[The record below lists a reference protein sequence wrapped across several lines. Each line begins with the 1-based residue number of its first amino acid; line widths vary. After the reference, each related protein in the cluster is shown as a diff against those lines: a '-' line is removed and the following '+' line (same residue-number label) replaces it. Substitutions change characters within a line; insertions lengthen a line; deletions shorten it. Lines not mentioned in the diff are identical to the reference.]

1 MVTETMD
8 RTTTDKAEAV
18 KVLNQLIE
26 VCKDGE
32 YGFGE
37 CAEHAKA
44 PDVKATLRERAR
56 DCAAAAAELQR
67 LVATYGGKPEAS
79 GTATGAIHRGWV
91 SLRTVLT
98 KKDDQ
103 AVLEEAERA
112 EDSALKKYREAS
124 SKALPLDAAAVV
136 RKQLEGTQRNH
147 DQIKA
152 LRDRVKA
159 MA

>member
-1 MVTETMD
+1 MVTETMN

-18 KVLNQLIE
+18 KVLNELIE

-32 YGFGE
+32 YGFRE

-44 PDVKATLRERAR
+44 PDIKSTLGERAR
-56 DCAAAAAELQR
+56 DCASAAAELQR

-79 GTATGAIHRGWV
+79 GTAGGAIHRGWV
-91 SLRTVLT
+91 SLRTALT

-103 AVLEEAERA
+103 AVLEEAERG
-112 EDSALKKYREAS
+112 EDAALKKYREAS
-124 SKALPLDAAAVV
+124 SKPLPLDAAALI
-136 RKQLEGTQRNH
+136 RKQLEGAQRNH

-159 MA
+159 TA